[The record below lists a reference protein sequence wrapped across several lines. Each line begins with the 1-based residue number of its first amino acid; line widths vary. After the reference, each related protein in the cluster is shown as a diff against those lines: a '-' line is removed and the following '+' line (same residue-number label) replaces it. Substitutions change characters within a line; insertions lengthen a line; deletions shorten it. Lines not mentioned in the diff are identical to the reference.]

1 MLFSFSALSSVP
13 AQTKEV
19 AQFVFDSFEK
29 NVVVAT
35 LAFLVVALVAVF
47 VYWRKDTKRFLQDNE
62 AHRDAL
68 ASVVKDFNERL
79 DQKDKQVMDFALE
92 MKDAMNAIAEKG
104 KDV

>member
-1 MLFSFSALSSVP
+1 MTLAPFQRQLFMALLPLGALPLLWFAIPHP
-13 AQTKEV
+13 A
-19 AQFVFDSFEK
+19 
-29 NVVVAT
+29 
-35 LAFLVVALVAVF
+35 AFLVVALVAVF

-79 DQKDKQVMDFALE
+79 DQKDKQVMDLALE

>member
-1 MLFSFSALSSVP
+1 MYQFLLSSMP
-13 AQTKEV
+13 AQTQEV

-35 LAFLVVALVAVF
+35 LAFLVIALVAIF
-47 VYWRKDTKRFLQDNE
+47 IYWRKDTKKFLEENE
-62 AHRDAL
+62 AHRNAL

-79 DQKDKQVMDFALE
+79 DDKDKQVMTFALE
-92 MKDAMNAIAEKG
+92 MKDAMNALTEKS